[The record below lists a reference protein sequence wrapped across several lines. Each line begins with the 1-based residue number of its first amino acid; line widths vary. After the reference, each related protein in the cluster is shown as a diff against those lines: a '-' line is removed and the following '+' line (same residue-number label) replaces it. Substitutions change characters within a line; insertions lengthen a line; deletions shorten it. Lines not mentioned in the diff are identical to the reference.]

1 MKALKDWSKEITD
14 IATIEDEAVLTLYS
28 EMLATAHDINYTVP
42 DDQLIE
48 TEDAGA
54 LRKVIPA
61 LHAGIIEAHATAQTA
76 AAEKTSAK
84 AKASTAKPE
93 AIKKKKTAVAKTET
107 TTKAPTKPASKAA
120 QKVKTKEPETM
131 ATPTAKKTAKK
142 AAPAAKKAAPAKG
155 AAKKGTAKKAAAAN
169 ARKPATG
176 GGERCHQGAQQGH
189 RHQGRLRAWQAR
201 GRRDEVQRQEGC
213 RLLQQGVAAVQ
224 PHRHPPLPRIE
235 GLHLDQVTRA
245 GHNATRAGG
254 PVHAGPLS
262 L

>member
-142 AAPAAKKAAPAKG
+142 AAPAAKKAAPTKG
-155 AAKKGTAKKAAAAN
+155 AAKKGTAKKAAKAN
-169 ARKPATG
+169 ARTPATG
-176 GGERCHQGAQQGH
+176 GGRNPFGESAVIKVLNKDTGIKADSERGKRVAVVMKYNGKKVADYFSKESPPYN
-189 RHQGRLRAWQAR
+189 RTDTLRFLESK
-201 GRRDEVQRQEGC
+201 GF
-213 RLLQQGVAAVQ
+213 
-224 PHRHPPLPRIE
+224 I
-235 GLHLDQVTRA
+235 
-245 GHNATRAGG
+245 
-254 PVHAGPLS
+254 S
-262 L
+262 IK